1 MRIYLIVC
9 LVSNVFFYNTY
20 SQKIKIDKVNQHQ
33 KKYVYIDTIKT
44 YERVAEK
51 GYRSVEMFK
60 KMGDGYYSK
69 SELDKAIRWYCE
81 LFHMTNKLESKYFL
95 RYAECLK
102 FGGENDEALKIMEL
116 FDKKFNNIKDKI

>member
-1 MRIYLIVC
+1 M
-9 LVSNVFFYNTY
+9 VSNIFFYNAY
-20 SQKIKIDKVNQHQ
+20 AQKIKIDKVNENQ
-33 KKYVYIDTIKT
+33 KKYVYVDTLKT

-60 KMGDGYYSK
+60 KMGDGYYSN
-69 SELDKAIRWYCE
+69 SELNKATRWYCE

-102 FGGENDEALKIMEL
+102 LGGENEEAKKIIEI
-116 FDKKFNNIKDKI
+116 FNKKSKDVKVKI

>member
-1 MRIYLIVC
+1 MRIYIILC
-9 LVSNVFFYNTY
+9 LVSNIFFYNAY
-20 SQKIKIDKVNQHQ
+20 AQKIKIDKVNENQ
-33 KKYVYIDTIKT
+33 KKYVYVDTLKT

-60 KMGDGYYSK
+60 KMGDGYYSN
-69 SELDKAIRWYCE
+69 SELNKATRWYCE

-102 FGGENDEALKIMEL
+102 LGGENEEAKKIIEI
-116 FDKKFNNIKDKI
+116 FNKKSKDVKVKI